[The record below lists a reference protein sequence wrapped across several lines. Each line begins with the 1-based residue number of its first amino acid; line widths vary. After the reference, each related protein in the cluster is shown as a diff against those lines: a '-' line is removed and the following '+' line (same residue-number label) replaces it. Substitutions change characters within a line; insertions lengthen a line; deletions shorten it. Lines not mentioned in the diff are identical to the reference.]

1 MENRLSCKNPRDIK
15 KEECP
20 SFQKTFFFQ
29 GLFLVCWLAA
39 EKWLVFIG
47 SYKRDMVSSL
57 FPYIYCVI
65 LHTTVICYFLLSLVL
80 SPNVMCT
87 WWISV
92 IMWWSSWRWMSGRR
106 STVSLNVWPSRL
118 RWWLRKELGERQE
131 ARIKGSMKVE
141 NFLIMMYFPFLSFL
155 PICTPPSRPINL
167 MSLLCCDCLEG
178 MRLEGHQGWLCVT
191 LARGCWK
198 SCCWFWLAKK
208 ASPKSVV
215 SSSSSISRRLSCK
228 KGDTGTNLLFFCYVL
243 GSFWGRIQ
251 TGFFLDLNLGF
262 ARDIL
267 ALVREKSLVD
277 LFRQN
282 FLERN
287 RGKLLDF

>member
-1 MENRLSCKNPRDIK
+1 
-15 KEECP
+15 
-20 SFQKTFFFQ
+20 
-29 GLFLVCWLAA
+29 
-39 EKWLVFIG
+39 
-47 SYKRDMVSSL
+47 
-57 FPYIYCVI
+57 
-65 LHTTVICYFLLSLVL
+65 
-80 SPNVMCT
+80 MCT

-106 STVSLNVWPSRL
+106 RTVSPNVWPSRL

-198 SCCWFWLAKK
+198 SWCCWFFFL
-208 ASPKSVV
+208 VF
-215 SSSSSISRRLSCK
+215 
-228 KGDTGTNLLFFCYVL
+228 LFFVL
-243 GSFWGRIQ
+243 LHIFCNGQS
-251 TGFFLDLNLGF
+251 LLL
-262 ARDIL
+262 L
-267 ALVREKSLVD
+267 LVP
-277 LFRQN
+277 
-282 FLERN
+282 
-287 RGKLLDF
+287 LLLLTLHVP